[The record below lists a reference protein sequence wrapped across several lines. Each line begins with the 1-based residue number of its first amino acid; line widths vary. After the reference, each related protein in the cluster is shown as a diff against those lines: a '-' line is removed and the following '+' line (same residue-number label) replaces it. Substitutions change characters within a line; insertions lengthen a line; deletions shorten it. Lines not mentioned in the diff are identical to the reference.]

1 MEKKLGLLIK
11 EISENRIKNTL
22 KQSNALFIIKYS
34 GISSPGLSTLR
45 QNLKRANATL
55 FVVKNSVARRA
66 LKESGLDA
74 LIPSVEGPCGLVFA
88 KDEPVGVSKV
98 LFNFSKANEQLKLD
112 GGCLQDKILE
122 RKDIELLAKLPSKQ
136 ALRTQVVLALNSP
149 ISGLVIALNQILAKF
164 VYCLD
169 QITNQKKSI
178 VRRP

>member
-45 QNLKRANATL
+45 HNLKGANATL

-66 LKESGLDA
+66 LKESGLAA

-98 LFNFSKANEQLKLD
+98 LFDFSKGNEQLKLD

-122 RKDIELLAKLPSKQ
+122 KKDIEILAKLPSKQ
-136 ALRTQVVLALNSP
+136 TLRAQVVMALNSP
-149 ISGLVIALNQILAKF
+149 ISGLVITLNQVLAKF

-169 QITNQKKSI
+169 QIRQKKTS
-178 VRRP
+178 